1 MLRRISRLLSSV
13 PKLEPL
19 RPQLERSDPRNAL
32 NTDFIDTVN
41 SIASE
46 QKRFTI
52 TNYDTRIRVNHYLQA
67 VFQRDFN
74 QAFDLLGK
82 FRDKCKVNRTH
93 TSFARNVQLYVS
105 CLSTLVAHF
114 ASTSDG
120 SEREFNELGNVRD
133 MIELLP
139 GYVILGVLQDQLTQV
154 RLHLLV
160 AYCRHFDKLSKKH
173 ALRRQRARKLTIYLA
188 EKYEITPQSFEQVVA
203 GEYPELM
210 DSFRALW
217 PNLKANSELSEKKLD
232 VQPFLNKNG
241 SMSFTSLCDFI
252 SSTRFQFDDD
262 KRPMHEI
269 YDSLPQSQQKYF
281 IDAYLQHNRLR
292 QIEVEKYCGGLQD
305 SLAPKRQEST
315 FQKFSIVHRHWL
327 LQWNTAICEN
337 IEALDTEADRS
348 LSKFAFFYTTY
359 PAEKLASIVLT
370 SMLSATLKSGLVGTL
385 KLAKAMLTSLKQS
398 IRLDPELKPVSQQ
411 LNHYLNEDDS
421 IEFFCGIIKLATE
434 SCKLPID
441 TEMLSKSSHGQ
452 PLFSVGYAKSSQDS
466 SPYHRM
472 GIISLNQD
480 IIILFQSYKDLL
492 HSGSVLLP
500 MLCPPEKWTSP
511 THGGYLEGLA
521 PMVRSSDE
529 QTTSKYINKAHTTG
543 QLQSLYD
550 VLTQLGSLPWTI
562 NKEMLDIFTE
572 CLKKP
577 EGFLLIPP
585 PLSELH
591 PPFFEVPKKSLYES
605 DSEYEGDRRA
615 YYKHKR
621 EAENEYFGLRGNRI
635 SYELMNKVAS
645 CYADNGD
652 ALYLPHNVDFRGRVY
667 PVVSFLSHH
676 NEDMIRSML
685 MFWDAKPLGP
695 HGYKWIK
702 YQLANLYSKAKLDMD
717 QSIAFVSENMGNIIA
732 SATAPF
738 DGDQWWTKGDNPWQ
752 SLALCKEINLIEN
765 FRGSVA
771 DYMSRIPVHQDGTCN
786 GLQHYAALG
795 GDEAAA
801 RSVNL
806 LPGDRNDIYLKV
818 LEIVKRKIL
827 DDVEN
832 ESTKDIARI
841 SQPLLLR
848 KLIKRTV
855 MTTVYGV
862 THFGAA
868 RQIQENIES
877 LTNKTHNTVSS
888 EYTKSQIATY
898 IARNV
903 LQSITELFSGAQAIQ
918 DWLLRNCLR
927 CLKSFSSHNLYS
939 LKKVDFFG
947 LKHYQP
953 MMWSSLS
960 GFPVVQLYRH
970 DVKKEI
976 VTPLQK
982 VSVVQRSRVS
992 HMNLRKQLNAVAPNF
1007 IHSLDAIHLQM
1018 TCLEA
1023 NRQGLSFAGVHDSFW
1038 THACDVPKLN
1048 KIIRQEFVRLHHSQI
1063 IRNLRDDMIYT
1074 NRNAMQVVWVNNSES
1089 PALVEAVQLMRQQYG
1104 AEQTRRG
1111 KISFNESLRV
1121 EIENPRPVLALIEE
1135 HKPRLWFQSKNGKTL
1150 AERYDADVGEEQN
1163 VSPKTH
1169 TPVLVPVRILP
1180 EPPVGKLDI
1189 DKVLE
1194 SEYFF
1199 S

>member
-1 MLRRISRLLSSV
+1 M
-13 PKLEPL
+13 PKLDPL
-19 RPQLERSDPRNAL
+19 RPQLKRSDPRNAL

-41 SIASE
+41 SIANE

-67 VFQRDFN
+67 VFQRDYN

-82 FRDKCKVNRTH
+82 LKDKCKVNRTH

-105 CLSTLVAHF
+105 CLSTLVAQF
-114 ASTSDG
+114 AFTSDG

-133 MIELLP
+133 SVELLP
-139 GYVILGVLQDQLTQV
+139 GYVVLSVPQDQLTQLSV
-154 RLHLLV
+154 HLLV
-160 AYCRHFDKLSKKH
+160 AYCRHFDKLSKRH
-173 ALRRQRARKLTIYLA
+173 TLRRQRARKLTIYLA
-188 EKYEITPQSFEQVVA
+188 GKYGITAQSLEQVVA
-203 GEYPELM
+203 DEYPELM
-210 DSFRALW
+210 DSFRAIW
-217 PNLKANSELSEKKLD
+217 PNVKAYSELSTNKLD

-241 SMSFTSLCDFI
+241 SMSFSSLCDFI
-252 SSTRFQFDDD
+252 SSSRFQFGDD
-262 KRPMHEI
+262 KRPMYEI
-269 YDSLPQSQQKYF
+269 YDSLPQSQHEDF
-281 IDAYLQHNRLR
+281 IDAYNKHNRLR
-292 QIEVEKYCGGLQD
+292 QIEVEKYCGALQD
-305 SLAPKRQEST
+305 SLAPKRQESA

-327 LQWNTAICEN
+327 LQWNAALCER
-337 IEALDTEADRS
+337 IKALDTEPNRS

-359 PAEKLASIVLT
+359 PAEKLASIVLS
-370 SMLSATLKSGLVGTL
+370 SMLSATLKSGLIGTL

-398 IRLDPELKPVSQQ
+398 VRLDPELKPISHQ

-421 IEFFCGIIKLATE
+421 IEFLCGVMQLAIE
-434 SCKLPID
+434 SCKLPTD
-441 TEMLSKSSHGQ
+441 SGMLSKSSHGQ
-452 PLFSVGYAKSSQDS
+452 PLFSVGYAKASQDS
-466 SPYHRM
+466 SPFHRM
-472 GIISLNQD
+472 GIISLNQE

-492 HSGSVLLP
+492 HSGTVLLP
-500 MLCPPEKWTSP
+500 MLCPPEKWASP
-511 THGGYLEGLA
+511 IHGGYLESLA

-529 QTTSKYINKAHTTG
+529 ETTLRYISKAHATG

-550 VLTQLGSLPWTI
+550 VLTQLGSLPWAI
-562 NKEMLDIFTE
+562 SKEMLDIFTE

-585 PLSELH
+585 PLSELS
-591 PPFFEVPKKSLYES
+591 PPFFEMPIKSLYES
-605 DSEYEGDRRA
+605 KSEYEADRRL
-615 YYKHKR
+615 YYKQKR

-645 CYADNGD
+645 CYAANGD
-652 ALYLPHNVDFRGRVY
+652 VLYLPHNADFRGRVY
-667 PVVSFLSHH
+667 PAVSFLSHH
-676 NEDMIRSML
+676 NEDMIRSMM

-695 HGYKWIK
+695 DGYKWIK
-702 YQLANLYSKAKLDMD
+702 YQLANLYSKTKLDME
-717 QSIAFVSENMGNIIA
+717 QSIAFVSENMTNIIA
-732 SATAPF
+732 SATNPF
-738 DGDQWWTKGDNPWQ
+738 DGDQWWIKGDNPWQ
-752 SLALCKEINLIEN
+752 SLALCKEIHLIEK
-765 FRGSVA
+765 FEGSKA
-771 DYMSRIPVHQDGTCN
+771 EYMSRIPVHQDGTCN

-827 DDVEN
+827 DDAQN
-832 ESTKDIARI
+832 EPTKEIAKI

-877 LTNKTHNTVSS
+877 LTNKTHDTVSS
-888 EYTKSQIATY
+888 KYTESQIAVY

-927 CLKSFSSHNLYS
+927 CLKSFSSHNLNS
-939 LKKVDFFG
+939 FKKVDFFG

-1038 THACDVPKLN
+1038 THACDVPKLS

-1089 PALVEAVQLMRQQYG
+1089 PALIKAVQLMRQQYSV
-1104 AEQTRRG
+1104 EQTRRG
-1111 KISFNESLRV
+1111 KVSFNESLRV
-1121 EIENPRPVLALIEE
+1121 EIENPRPVLALIEK
-1135 HKPRLWFQSKNGKTL
+1135 HKPRLWFQCKNGKTL
-1150 AERYDADVGEEQN
+1150 AERYDADVGEEQI

-1169 TPVLVPVRILP
+1169 TPVLVPVKILP

-1189 DKVLE
+1189 DKVLQ